1 MLAVR
6 FIGGREGGAARES
19 KNEPEKKGRSV
30 ATELPKENAETC
42 LGQDGTVCPGSVEDH
57 ANAAVRGGRMK
68 SGKSTR
74 GRPLTG

>member
-1 MLAVR
+1 MLPVK
-6 FIGGREGGAARES
+6 RERRTGKEVLPERART
-19 KNEPEKKGRSV
+19 NRRKKGRSV

-68 SGKSTR
+68 E
-74 GRPLTG
+74 